1 MTHPFHPFTQ
11 EHFLALGIG
20 IAVTAAF
27 LLAGSRGGQSERL
40 ARSLLAFICLSV
52 FGFSQIAWL
61 LVDVPMTIDNIVPLH
76 MCDIAAIT
84 AGFALI
90 TRRPLLCAVTYFWG
104 IAATAQALLTPAL
117 TVGFPSPLFFMFFV
131 HHFAVVIAALYL
143 PVVCGWRPQRPLWLD
158 PLRVFGI
165 SIIYLLVVLVFNHFT
180 GSNFAF
186 VSHPPSN
193 PSLIDHLGPWPWYIF
208 SLLGIAIL
216 LYSLLV
222 LPFARRS
229 KAGV

>member
-1 MTHPFHPFTQ
+1 MTRPFQPFTQ
-11 EHFLALGIG
+11 EHFLALGVG
-20 IAVTAAF
+20 AVVAVAF
-27 LLAGSRGGQSERL
+27 LSAGRRGGQSERL
-40 ARSLLAFICLSV
+40 TRALLAFLCLSV

-61 LVDVPMTIDNIVPLH
+61 LVDVPKSIDNIVPLH

-90 TRRPLLCAVTYFWG
+90 TRRRLLCVVTYFWG
-104 IAATAQALLTPAL
+104 LAATAQALLTPAI
-117 TVGFPSPLFFMFFV
+117 TVGFPAPPFIMFFV

-143 PVVCGWRPQRPLWLD
+143 PVVGGWRPERPLWRD
-158 PLRVFGI
+158 PLRVFGL
-165 SIIYLLVVLVFNHFT
+165 SVVYLGVVLVVNHFT

-208 SLLGIAIL
+208 SLLGIALIL
-216 LYSLLV
+216 YFLLV

-229 KAGV
+229 RNCD